1 MNRDDR
7 FFCYVRDFL
16 LVYLP
21 KNRCFSENTVKS
33 YRDCI
38 HLLCTFIKVEKELA
52 ISEITFDY
60 LDQALIGEFLSWLGE
75 KRNCGV
81 STQNQRL
88 AALKSFFK
96 YAAQRDISLMA
107 SYLEL
112 SKVPLKR
119 TPGSPMRYL
128 SENAL
133 EALLR
138 QPNGKTRLGIRDRF
152 FMVLLYDTG
161 ARIQEILDLRLMDLH
176 LSDSVPCIYLTG
188 KGQKIRAVPLLSKTV
203 QHLELY
209 MGHFHSPKPP
219 QNREALLFYT
229 VIKGETGKMSP
240 DNVSCFLNRYAKSAR
255 RLCPEVPERVNP
267 HLFRHTRAMHLYQAG
282 MPLSYIK
289 DFLGHV
295 SVNTTDVYAAA
306 DLKMMRQALE
316 KAFVNNDAF
325 REIPIWQDNE
335 ILLMQLSGVR

>member
-1 MNRDDR
+1 MKQDDR

-21 KNRCFSENTVKS
+21 KNRCFSANTVKS

-38 HLLCTFIKVEKELA
+38 QLLCTFIKVEKELA

-60 LDQALIGEFLSWLGE
+60 LDQVLIGEFLSWLGE
-75 KRNCGV
+75 KRHCNV

-88 AALKSFFK
+88 AALKSLFK
-96 YAAQRDISLMA
+96 YAAQRDISLVA

-119 TPGSPMRYL
+119 APGSPVRYL

-152 FMVLLYDTG
+152 FMVMLYDTG
-161 ARIQEILDLRLMDLH
+161 ARIQEMLDLRLMDLH
-176 LSDSVPCIYLTG
+176 LNDSVPCIYLTG
-188 KGQKIRAVPLLSKTV
+188 KGQKTRAVPLLSKTV

-209 MGHFHSPKPP
+209 MEHFHSQKPR
-219 QNREALLFYT
+219 NREDLLFYT
-229 VIKGETGKMSP
+229 VIKGQTGKMSP
-240 DNVSCFLNRYAKSAR
+240 DNVSCFLNRYARSAR
-255 RLCPEVPERVNP
+255 QICQEVPERVNP
-267 HLFRHTRAMHLYQAG
+267 HLFRHTRAMHLYQVG

-289 DFLGHV
+289 DFLGHA

-316 KAFVNNDAF
+316 KAYPNDDAF
-325 REIPIWQDNE
+325 REAPLWQDNE

>member
-1 MNRDDR
+1 MKQDDR

-21 KNRCFSENTVKS
+21 KNRCFSQNTVNS

-38 HLLCTFIKVEKELA
+38 QLLCTFITTVEHGLA
-52 ISEITFDY
+52 ISEITFDQ
-60 LDQALIGEFLSWLGE
+60 LSPDLIGEFLNWLHE
-75 KRNCGV
+75 ERHCSA

-88 AALKSFFK
+88 AALKSLFK

-112 SKVPLKR
+112 SKVPPKR
-119 TPGSPMRYL
+119 VAGSRVSYL

-133 EALLR
+133 AALLR
-138 QPNGKTRLGIRDRF
+138 QPNEKSRLGIRDRF

-161 ARIQEILDLRLMDLH
+161 ARIQEILDLHLTDLH
-176 LSDSVPCIYLTG
+176 LDDAVPCVYLTG
-188 KGQKIRAVPLLSKTV
+188 KGQKTRAVPLLSKTV

-209 MGHFHSPKPP
+209 MERFHGQKL
-219 QNREALLFYT
+219 QNPEDLLFYT
-229 VIKGETGKMSP
+229 VIKGKTGKMSP
-240 DNVSCFLNRYAKSAR
+240 DNVSCFINRYAKSAR
-255 RLCPEVPERVNP
+255 CLCPEVPERVHP

-289 DFLGHV
+289 DFLGHA

-306 DLKMMRQALE
+306 DLTMMKRALE
-316 KAFVNNDAF
+316 KAYVNDDAF
-325 REIPIWQDNE
+325 RETPIWQDNE
-335 ILLMQLSGVR
+335 ILLMQLSGMR

>member
-1 MNRDDR
+1 MKRDDR

-21 KNRCFSENTVKS
+21 KNRCFSPNTVKS

-38 HLLCTFIKVEKELA
+38 QLLCTFMKVEKEMA
-52 ISEITFDY
+52 ISEITFDD
-60 LDQALIGEFLSWLGE
+60 LDQVMIGEFLSWLGE
-75 KRNCGV
+75 KRNCGT

-88 AALKSFFK
+88 AALKSLFK

-119 TPGSPMRYL
+119 APGSRVPYL

-133 EALLR
+133 EALLQ
-138 QPNGKTRLGIRDRF
+138 QPNEKTRLGIRDRF

-161 ARIQEILDLRLMDLH
+161 ARIQEILDLRLLDLH
-176 LSDSVPCIYLTG
+176 LHDAVPCIYLTG
-188 KGQKIRAVPLLSKTV
+188 KRGKTRAVPLLSKTV
-203 QHLELY
+203 RHLELY
-209 MGHFHSPKPP
+209 MWHFHRQKPP
-219 QNREALLFYT
+219 NREDLLFYT
-229 VIKGETGKMSP
+229 VIKGNIGKMSP
-240 DNVSCFLNRYAKSAR
+240 DNVSCFLNRYARSAR
-255 RLCPEVPERVNP
+255 QLCPEIPERVHP

-289 DFLGHV
+289 DFLGHA

-316 KAFVNNDAF
+316 KAYVNDDAF
-325 REIPIWQDNE
+325 RDAPLWQDNE

>member
-1 MNRDDR
+1 MKQDDR

-21 KNRCFSENTVKS
+21 KNRCFSQNTVKS
-33 YRDCI
+33 YRDSI
-38 HLLCTFIKVEKELA
+38 QLLCTFIRVEKELA
-52 ISEITFDY
+52 ISEITFDG
-60 LDQALIGEFLSWLGE
+60 LDHVLIAEFLNWLGE
-75 KRNCGV
+75 KRSCGA

-88 AALKSFFK
+88 AALKSLFK

-112 SKVPLKR
+112 SKVPPKR
-119 TPGSPMRYL
+119 VAGSRVSYL

-133 EALLR
+133 AALLR
-138 QPNGKTRLGIRDRF
+138 QPNEKSRLGIRDRF

-161 ARIQEILDLRLMDLH
+161 ARIQEILDLRLTDLH
-176 LSDSVPCIYLTG
+176 LDDAVPCVYLTG
-188 KGQKIRAVPLLSKTV
+188 KGQKTRAVPLLAKTV

-209 MGHFHSPKPP
+209 IRHFHSQKP
-219 QNREALLFYT
+219 QNPEDLLFYT
-229 VIKGETGKMSP
+229 VIKGATGKMSP
-240 DNVSCFLNRYAKSAR
+240 DNVSCFINRYAKSAR
-255 RLCPEVPERVNP
+255 HLCPEVPERVHP

-289 DFLGHV
+289 DFLGHA

-306 DLKMMRQALE
+306 DLTMMKRALE
-316 KAFVNNDAF
+316 KAYVNDDAF
-325 REIPIWQDNE
+325 REAPIWQDNE
-335 ILLMQLSGVR
+335 ILLMQLSGMR